1 MTKWETGCL
10 NAEQSLVMAKG
21 YRKSEARWEI
31 SQFLYGLTIAIHF
44 GDEALSFLKY
54 SFAQLFRKLGS

>member
-1 MTKWETGCL
+1 MTKWEIGCL
-10 NAEQSLVMAKG
+10 TAEQSLVIAKG
-21 YRKSEARWEI
+21 YRKSEARWEV

-54 SFAQLFRKLGS
+54 LIAQLLRKLSS

>member
-1 MTKWETGCL
+1 MTKWEIGCL
-10 NAEQSLVMAKG
+10 TAEQSLVIAKG
-21 YRKSEARWEI
+21 YRKSEARWEV

-54 SFAQLFRKLGS
+54 LFAQLLRKLSS